1 MDGGK
6 GAGHSA
12 CTNRPGPSPL
22 CVMLG
27 CTVPGVDG
35 AIVPN
40 GANGAKGSI
49 GTTPV
54 KKMSGPSPYEKY

>member
-1 MDGGK
+1 M
-6 GAGHSA
+6 
-12 CTNRPGPSPL
+12 

-40 GANGAKGSI
+40 GAIGAKGSI
-49 GTTPV
+49 GTIPV